1 MKKGRQFKGQ
11 IPELKKALAMPLK
24 ERAAAYITPTVQ
36 LNGRS
41 GRTFVL
47 FKKDIE
53 DYRNRASA
61 LRLRHKESPRDD
73 KN

>member
-1 MKKGRQFKGQ
+1 MKKGRQFTGQ
-11 IPELKKALAMPLK
+11 IPELKKALSMPFK
-24 ERAAAYITPTVQ
+24 ERAAAFITPTVQ

-53 DYRNRASA
+53 DYGNSPNA
-61 LRLRHKESPRDD
+61 LRPRHKESPRDY
-73 KN
+73 KI